1 MSLSKKIKISVTVGI
16 VVAILFSICSF
27 AKTSEEI
34 RSDVLRLHVIANSD
48 TSVDQN
54 LKLRLRDYILQEG
67 KDIFNGS
74 VNVENAVEKIEP
86 ALPELEKSAKAFV
99 NQAGF
104 DYDVKISLSNE
115 YFTTKTYETVTLPAG
130 KYLALRVV
138 IGSGEGHNWWCVMFP
153 PMCVPAADKKD
164 EIENVFSEKEIKLV
178 ESKPKYEPRF
188 KVVEIYEQLKEII
201 SEKSEQSQLIV

>member
-74 VNVENAVEKIEP
+74 VNVENAVKKIEP
-86 ALPELEKSAKAFV
+86 VLPELEKSAKAFV

-115 YFTTKTYETVTLPAG
+115 YFTTRTYETVTLPAG

-188 KVVEIYEQLKEII
+188 KVVVIYEQLNERI
-201 SEKSEQSQLIV
+201 SEKSEQSQ

>member
-1 MSLSKKIKISVTVGI
+1 MSFSGKIRISIAIGI
-16 VVAILFSICSF
+16 VTAVIFSICSF

-48 TSVDQN
+48 SSVDQN
-54 LKLRLRDYILQEG
+54 LKLRLRDYILEEG
-67 KDIFNGS
+67 EDIFDGS
-74 VNVENAVEKIEP
+74 VNVENAFEKIEP
-86 ALPELEKSAKAFV
+86 KLSELEKSAETFV
-99 NQAGF
+99 KNAGF
-104 DYDVKISLSNE
+104 DYDVKITLSNE
-115 YFTTKTYETVTLPAG
+115 YFTTRTYESVTLPAG

-164 EIENVFSEKEIKLV
+164 EIENVFTDKEIKLV

-188 KVVEIYEQLKEII
+188 KVVEIYEQIRETI
-201 SEKSEQSQLIV
+201 SERTGQAP

>member
-16 VVAILFSICSF
+16 VVAILSSICSF

-74 VNVENAVEKIEP
+74 INVENAVEKIEP
-86 ALPELEKSAKAFV
+86 VLPELEKSAKAFM

-115 YFTTKTYETVTLPAG
+115 YFTTRTYETVTLPAG

-153 PMCVPAADKKD
+153 PMCVPVADKKD

-201 SEKSEQSQLIV
+201 SEKSEQSQ

>member
-48 TSVDQN
+48 TSIDQN

-86 ALPELEKSAKAFV
+86 VLPELEKSAKAFV

-115 YFTTKTYETVTLPAG
+115 YFTTRTYETVTLPAG

-201 SEKSEQSQLIV
+201 SEKSEQSH

>member
-86 ALPELEKSAKAFV
+86 VLPELEKSAKEFV
-99 NQAGF
+99 NRAGF

-115 YFTTKTYETVTLPAG
+115 YFTTRTYETVTLPAG

-201 SEKSEQSQLIV
+201 SEKSEQSQ

>member
-27 AKTSEEI
+27 AKTSEEV

-86 ALPELEKSAKAFV
+86 VLPELEKSAKAFM

-115 YFTTKTYETVTLPAG
+115 YFTTRTYETVTLPAG

-201 SEKSEQSQLIV
+201 SEKSEQSQ

>member
-1 MSLSKKIKISVTVGI
+1 MSLSKKIKISITVGI
-16 VVAILFSICSF
+16 VVAILSSICSF

-74 VNVENAVEKIEP
+74 INVENAVEKIEP
-86 ALPELEKSAKAFV
+86 VLPELEKSAKAFM

-115 YFTTKTYETVTLPAG
+115 YFTTRTYETVTLPAG

-201 SEKSEQSQLIV
+201 SEKSEQSQ

>member
-99 NQAGF
+99 TQAGF

-115 YFTTKTYETVTLPAG
+115 YFTTRTYETVTLPAG

-201 SEKSEQSQLIV
+201 SEKSEQSQ

>member
-1 MSLSKKIKISVTVGI
+1 MSLSKKIKISITVGI

-74 VNVENAVEKIEP
+74 VNVENAVKKIEP
-86 ALPELEKSAKAFV
+86 VLPELEKSAKAFV

-115 YFTTKTYETVTLPAG
+115 YFTTRTYETVTLPAG

-164 EIENVFSEKEIKLV
+164 EIENVFSEKKIKLV

-201 SEKSEQSQLIV
+201 SEKSEQSQ

>member
-1 MSLSKKIKISVTVGI
+1 MSFSKKIKISLSVGI
-16 VVAILFSICSF
+16 IVAVVFSICSF

-54 LKLRLRDYILQEG
+54 LKLRLRDFILQEG
-67 KDIFNGS
+67 KEIFDGS
-74 VNVENAVEKIEP
+74 VNVENAVKKIKP
-86 ALPELEKSAKAFV
+86 RLPELESSAKDFV
-99 NQAGF
+99 KQSGF
-104 DYDVKISLSNE
+104 DYDVKITLSNE
-115 YFTTKTYETVTLPAG
+115 YFTTRTYENVTLPAG

-188 KVVEIYEQLKEII
+188 KVVEIYEQIKEAI
-201 SEKSEQSQLIV
+201 SEKTGQAQ

>member
-74 VNVENAVEKIEP
+74 VNVENAVKKIEP
-86 ALPELEKSAKAFV
+86 VLPELEKSAKAFV

-115 YFTTKTYETVTLPAG
+115 YFTTRTYETVTLPAG

-201 SEKSEQSQLIV
+201 CEKSEQSQ

>member
-86 ALPELEKSAKAFV
+86 VLPELEKSANAFV

-115 YFTTKTYETVTLPAG
+115 YFTTRTYETVTLPAG

-201 SEKSEQSQLIV
+201 SEKSEQSQ

>member
-1 MSLSKKIKISVTVGI
+1 MSFSGKIRISIAIGI
-16 VVAILFSICSF
+16 VTAVIFSICSF

-48 TSVDQN
+48 SSVDQN
-54 LKLRLRDYILQEG
+54 LKLRLRDYILEEG
-67 KDIFNGS
+67 EDIFDGS
-74 VNVENAVEKIEP
+74 VNVENAVKKIDP
-86 ALPELEKSAKAFV
+86 KLAELEKSADTFV
-99 NQAGF
+99 RNAGF
-104 DYDVKISLSNE
+104 DYDVKITLSNE
-115 YFTTKTYETVTLPAG
+115 YFTTRTYESVTLPAG

-164 EIENVFSEKEIKLV
+164 EIENVFTDKEIKLV

-188 KVVEIYEQLKEII
+188 KVVEIYEQIRETI
-201 SEKSEQSQLIV
+201 SERTGQAP

>member
-1 MSLSKKIKISVTVGI
+1 MSLSKKIKISITVGI

-86 ALPELEKSAKAFV
+86 VLPELEKSAKAFV
-99 NQAGF
+99 TQAGF
-104 DYDVKISLSNE
+104 DYDVKITLSNE
-115 YFTTKTYETVTLPAG
+115 YFTTRTYETVTLPAG

-201 SEKSEQSQLIV
+201 SEKSEQS

>member
-86 ALPELEKSAKAFV
+86 VLPELEKSAKAFV
-99 NQAGF
+99 NRVGF

-115 YFTTKTYETVTLPAG
+115 YFTTRTYETVTLPAG

-201 SEKSEQSQLIV
+201 SEKSEQSQ

>member
-1 MSLSKKIKISVTVGI
+1 MSLSKKIKISITVGI

-74 VNVENAVEKIEP
+74 VNVENAVKKIEP
-86 ALPELEKSAKAFV
+86 VLPELEKSAKAFV

-115 YFTTKTYETVTLPAG
+115 YFTTRTYESVTLPAG

-164 EIENVFSEKEIKLV
+164 EIENVFTDKEIKLV

-188 KVVEIYEQLKEII
+188 KVVEIYEQIRETI
-201 SEKSEQSQLIV
+201 SERTGQAP

>member
-74 VNVENAVEKIEP
+74 VNVENAVKKMEP
-86 ALPELEKSAKAFV
+86 VLPELEKSAKAFV

-115 YFTTKTYETVTLPAG
+115 YFTTRTYETVTLPAG

-201 SEKSEQSQLIV
+201 SEKSEQSQ

>member
-1 MSLSKKIKISVTVGI
+1 MSFSGKIRISIAIGI
-16 VVAILFSICSF
+16 VTAVIFSICSF

-48 TSVDQN
+48 SSVDQN
-54 LKLRLRDYILQEG
+54 LKLRLRDYILEEG
-67 KDIFNGS
+67 EDIFDGS

-86 ALPELEKSAKAFV
+86 KLSELEKSAETFV
-99 NQAGF
+99 KNAGF
-104 DYDVKISLSNE
+104 NYDVKITLSNE
-115 YFTTKTYETVTLPAG
+115 YFTTRTYESVTLPAG

-164 EIENVFSEKEIKLV
+164 EIENVFTDKEIKLV

-188 KVVEIYEQLKEII
+188 KVVEIYEQIRETI
-201 SEKSEQSQLIV
+201 SERTGQAP

>member
-74 VNVENAVEKIEP
+74 VNVENAVKKIEP
-86 ALPELEKSAKAFV
+86 VLPELEKLAKAFV

-115 YFTTKTYETVTLPAG
+115 YFTTRTYETVTLPAG

-201 SEKSEQSQLIV
+201 SEKSEQSQ

>member
-1 MSLSKKIKISVTVGI
+1 MSLSKKFKISVTVGI

-86 ALPELEKSAKAFV
+86 VLPELEKSAKAFV

-115 YFTTKTYETVTLPAG
+115 YFTTRTYETVTLPAG

-188 KVVEIYEQLKEII
+188 MVVEIYEQLKEII
-201 SEKSEQSQLIV
+201 SEKSEQSQ

>member
-86 ALPELEKSAKAFV
+86 VLPELEKSAKAFV
-99 NQAGF
+99 NQVGF

-115 YFTTKTYETVTLPAG
+115 YFTTRTYETVTLPAG

-201 SEKSEQSQLIV
+201 SEKSEQSQ

>member
-1 MSLSKKIKISVTVGI
+1 MSLSKKIKLSVTVGI

-86 ALPELEKSAKAFV
+86 VLPELEKSAKAFV

-115 YFTTKTYETVTLPAG
+115 YFTTRTYETVTLPAG

-201 SEKSEQSQLIV
+201 CEKSEQSQ

>member
-1 MSLSKKIKISVTVGI
+1 MSLSKKIKISITVGI

-74 VNVENAVEKIEP
+74 VNVENAVKKIEP
-86 ALPELEKSAKAFV
+86 VLPELEKSAKAFV
-99 NQAGF
+99 NRAGF

-115 YFTTKTYETVTLPAG
+115 YFTTRTYETVTLPAG

-201 SEKSEQSQLIV
+201 SEKSEQSQ

>member
-74 VNVENAVEKIEP
+74 VNVENAVKKIEP
-86 ALPELEKSAKAFV
+86 VLPELEKSAKAFV

-104 DYDVKISLSNE
+104 DYDVKISLSKE
-115 YFTTKTYETVTLPAG
+115 YFTTRTYETVTLPAG

-201 SEKSEQSQLIV
+201 SEKSEQSQ

>member
-86 ALPELEKSAKAFV
+86 VLPKLEKSAKAFV

-104 DYDVKISLSNE
+104 DYDVKISLSKE
-115 YFTTKTYETVTLPAG
+115 YFTTRTYETVTLPAG

-153 PMCVPAADKKD
+153 PLCILELPGG
-164 EIENVFSEKEIKLV
+164 EIDYEELKTNSLLIKL
-178 ESKPKYEPRF
+178 
-188 KVVEIYEQLKEII
+188 LKSIDGGKLWNTI
-201 SEKSEQSQLIV
+201 SEKLR

>member
-1 MSLSKKIKISVTVGI
+1 MSLSKKIKISITVGI

-86 ALPELEKSAKAFV
+86 VLPELEKLAKAFV

-115 YFTTKTYETVTLPAG
+115 YFTTRTYETVTLPAG

-201 SEKSEQSQLIV
+201 SEKSEQSQ

>member
-86 ALPELEKSAKAFV
+86 VLPELEKSAKAFV

-115 YFTTKTYETVTLPAG
+115 YFTTRTYETVTLPAG

-201 SEKSEQSQLIV
+201 SEKSERSQ

>member
-67 KDIFNGS
+67 KDIFNGR

-86 ALPELEKSAKAFV
+86 VLPELEKSAKAFV

-115 YFTTKTYETVTLPAG
+115 YFTTRTYETVTLPAG

-201 SEKSEQSQLIV
+201 SEKSEQSQ

>member
-27 AKTSEEI
+27 AKTSEEV

-86 ALPELEKSAKAFV
+86 VLPELEKSAKAFV

-115 YFTTKTYETVTLPAG
+115 YFTTRTYETVTLPAG

-201 SEKSEQSQLIV
+201 SEKSEQS

>member
-1 MSLSKKIKISVTVGI
+1 MSLSKKIKISITVGI

-86 ALPELEKSAKAFV
+86 VLPELEKSAKAFV

-115 YFTTKTYETVTLPAG
+115 YFTTRTYETVTLPAG
-130 KYLALRVV
+130 EYLALRVV

-201 SEKSEQSQLIV
+201 SEKSEQSQ

>member
-1 MSLSKKIKISVTVGI
+1 MSLSKKIKISITVGI

-27 AKTSEEI
+27 AKTSEEV

-86 ALPELEKSAKAFV
+86 VLPELEKSAKAFV
-99 NQAGF
+99 NRAGF
-104 DYDVKISLSNE
+104 DYDVKIILSNE
-115 YFTTKTYETVTLPAG
+115 YFTTRTYETVTLPAG

-138 IGSGEGHNWWCVMFP
+138 SHP
-153 PMCVPAADKKD
+153 
-164 EIENVFSEKEIKLV
+164 
-178 ESKPKYEPRF
+178 Y
-188 KVVEIYEQLKEII
+188 
-201 SEKSEQSQLIV
+201 